1 MVMNFYRFLL
11 FFIVFG
17 LSATNSRAQT
27 VPPKLDAMLTRAL
40 DSVRKVLT
48 VKSLSGSLQL
58 PNNAV
63 WTSASGISSN
73 TPFEPATA
81 AHAYC
86 IGSVTK
92 SITGACI
99 LQLVDE
105 GKLKLDDKVQSWLG
119 VIPFVDSSITI
130 RQLLNHQSGL
140 YDVITDKDYQKASQS
155 KTDSTWSLSN
165 LVRDYIKAPLFL
177 PGTGWSYS
185 NTNYAMLGM
194 IIEKATGKTYY
205 EEFRRRF
212 FTPLNLKSL
221 SLPPFDPKPSKIAH
235 PWIDLNGDGFTDD
248 FHNTFSKWRSFH
260 TSAGPIGG
268 YFANAADMSVW
279 MKAFMS
285 GKLHTPATMTEAKK
299 TVNTT
304 FGNGT
309 RCGLGLNERKLQG
322 LTAIGHGGDIIY
334 SAGSYYF
341 PAKDISITVLNND
354 ALKNSWQL
362 DGAILALLKAYMD
375 YEKGVSSTNDLN
387 GNILAATAFPNPF
400 TDELNITITL
410 PGNVGRAQ
418 VQLTNIMG
426 QNCWNKTI
434 ERPMEGEQTIAL
446 SGLASQSSGTYLAHI
461 LLDGQRVWS
470 GKVVK

>member
-1 MVMNFYRFLL
+1 MYFFRLLLPACIAFL
-11 FFIVFG
+11 
-17 LSATNSRAQT
+17 STTNTAAQT

-48 VKSLSGSLQL
+48 VKSLSGSVQL
-58 PNNAV
+58 PNGAV
-63 WTSASGISSN
+63 WASASGISSN
-73 TPFEPATA
+73 NPFEPITP

-92 SITGACI
+92 TITGACI

-105 GKLKLDDKVQSWLG
+105 GKLKLEDKVQSWLG
-119 VIPFVDSSITI
+119 ALPFVDSSITI

-140 YDVITDKDYQKASQS
+140 YDVITDKDYQKVSQS
-155 KTDSTWSLSN
+155 KPDSSWSLSN
-165 LVRDYIKAPLFL
+165 LIRDYMKAPLFA
-177 PGTGWSYS
+177 PGTGWSYC
-185 NTNYAMLGM
+185 NTNYALLGL

-212 FTPLNLKSL
+212 FTPLNLNSL
-221 SLPPFDPKPSKIAH
+221 SLPPYDSKPSKLAH

-260 TSAGPIGG
+260 TSTGPIGG
-268 YFANAADMSVW
+268 YFSNAADISVW
-279 MKAFMS
+279 IKAFMS
-285 GKLHTPATMTEAKK
+285 GKLHTPATMLEARK

-322 LTAIGHGGDIIY
+322 LTAIGHGGDIVY
-334 SAGSYYF
+334 SAASYYF

-362 DGAILALLKAYMD
+362 DGAILSLLKAYTD
-375 YEKGVSSTNDLN
+375 YEKGVSAIHDLQ
-387 GNILAATAFPNPF
+387 GNILAATCFPNPF
-400 TDELNITITL
+400 TDELNVTITL
-410 PGNVGRAQ
+410 PPNVGTAQ
-418 VQLTNIMG
+418 LQLINIMG
-426 QNCWNKTI
+426 QACWTKTI
-434 ERPMEGEQTIAL
+434 DRPLEGEQTFIL
-446 SGLASQSSGTYLAHI
+446 SEMATQPSGTYLAYM